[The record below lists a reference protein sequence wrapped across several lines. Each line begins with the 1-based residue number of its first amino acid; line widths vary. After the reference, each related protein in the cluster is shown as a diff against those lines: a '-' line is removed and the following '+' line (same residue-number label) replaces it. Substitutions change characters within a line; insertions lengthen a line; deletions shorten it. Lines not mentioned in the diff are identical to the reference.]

1 MQSEVL
7 EIIGINDK
15 VTIEFCFAAYKGTS
29 YQPPCRRFYP
39 ATRKSHRARAM
50 LVLMV
55 WATLQDPETGWT
67 ALHYACLRGNE
78 EIVKELLKVKADVG
92 ALDSPYCQVAFTFLR
107 LCVFVCVCVCLCF

>member
-1 MQSEVL
+1 MPSVL
-7 EIIGINDK
+7 RCHG
-15 VTIEFCFAAYKGTS
+15 
-29 YQPPCRRFYP
+29 
-39 ATRKSHRARAM
+39 ATRKSHGARAM

-107 LCVFVCVCVCLCF
+107 LCVFVCVCVCLSVCARV